1 MNALTLELNAPNTV
15 NAVIVEIHDLFL
27 VLILLAL
34 ISIYTNILSIQE
46 DCLFIMKLLSYF
58 GLCIEE
64 KCG

>member
-34 ISIYTNILSIQE
+34 ISIYTNILFIYTRRLSIYYE
-46 DCLFIMKLLSYF
+46 IAII
-58 GLCIEE
+58 LCTLY
-64 KCG
+64 